1 MIVATIF
8 LYSLGIINVVP
19 ENHLYHISNI
29 SCIYLIIIKCKH
41 VLRNEDCMIWHSTLS
56 LWFGLYTP
64 WEKLYTYASNIILF
78 KSFVGS
84 SIVCPMAKC
93 INLKSKFRDFGNEMD
108 FIFDVMKHIKITF
121 MRGITYY
128 WLYSHTLALSNSYD
142 GAY

>member
-1 MIVATIF
+1 M
-8 LYSLGIINVVP
+8 
-19 ENHLYHISNI
+19 
-29 SCIYLIIIKCKH
+29 
-41 VLRNEDCMIWHSTLS
+41 LS
-56 LWFGLYTP
+56 LRTTYTISPIFPAFTWSLSNANMCYEMKIAWFGILHYRFDLGCIP
-64 WEKLYTYASNIILF
+64 HEKKLYTYASNIILF

-108 FIFDVMKHIKITF
+108 FIFDVMKHIKISF

-128 WLYSHTLALSNSYD
+128 WLYSHTLALSNSND